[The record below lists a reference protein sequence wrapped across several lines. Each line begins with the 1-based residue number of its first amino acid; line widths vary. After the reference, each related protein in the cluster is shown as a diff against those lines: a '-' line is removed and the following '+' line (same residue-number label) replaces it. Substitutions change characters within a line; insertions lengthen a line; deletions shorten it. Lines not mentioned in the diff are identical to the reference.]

1 MKSGTSSS
9 IYFFSLKLAP
19 KNRFFFS
26 YLFIKNDKN
35 TRKLQTEAAISNKYL
50 LHQTKRLRVP
60 PARCLACI
68 SIIYILPHFYL
79 FIHYLFNFLLSD
91 FVLILL

>member
-26 YLFIKNDKN
+26 YLFIKNDNN
-35 TRKLQTEAAISNKYL
+35 TRKLQTEAL
-50 LHQTKRLRVP
+50 
-60 PARCLACI
+60 
-68 SIIYILPHFYL
+68 
-79 FIHYLFNFLLSD
+79 
-91 FVLILL
+91 

>member
-60 PARCLACI
+60 RQDVWHAYQLY
-68 SIIYILPHFYL
+68 IYFLIFIYL
-79 FIHYLFNFLLSD
+79 FITYLISYCQ
-91 FVLILL
+91 ILY